1 MLNFQNLREKFKLA
15 NRFFLLLDMWNTDD
29 AICGKLSVLVDQF
42 RELSDTAEILFTILS
57 ETTPFVVRVK
67 REIISIV

>member
-42 RELSDTAEILFTILS
+42 RELS
-57 ETTPFVVRVK
+57 
-67 REIISIV
+67 

>member
-15 NRFFLLLDMWNTDD
+15 NRFFLLLDMWNTGD

-42 RELSDTAEILFTILS
+42 REFS
-57 ETTPFVVRVK
+57 
-67 REIISIV
+67 